1 MGNGFRSL
9 VYYGQGRQ
17 APRSYLESCDA
28 VITTYNVV
36 AFEWKNRKRSG
47 KVPTNSTH
55 DLFSLKW
62 HRLVLDE
69 GESHSF
75 LVCRKAKCVTAHM
88 IRGSAT
94 QNARAVREVDAIHR
108 WCITG
113 TPLQNRV
120 SDISSLLR
128 FLRVYPY
135 DNPKTFEADMI
146 KPWKDEINDKP
157 LYRLRLLMKMI
168 ALHRSK
174 KIISLPPREE
184 IIKEIYFSTN
194 ELKIYKS
201 AMEGTI
207 RLLDQTLS
215 SGPASASTYLNAFQR
230 MNEMRYICN
239 HGTSKSNNNTESVE
253 PELDQDEN
261 STNEHE
267 LDHILDNSDEACL
280 ICGTDISEEQE
291 SSIYASSTVAV
302 QKEQLRLCII
312 CAQKGAMTP
321 TLQLPTPP
329 SSQDDIM
336 QLNDLEKELPSKIKA
351 IVSYIQEIPQGDKWY
366 VVFLNCEDRIHS
378 KIIRL
383 IFIASSSPFG
393 PPHWTLCTKA

>member
-1 MGNGFRSL
+1 MSTKFRSL

-17 APRSYLESCDA
+17 APRSKLESCDA

-36 AFEWKNRKRSG
+36 ASEWKNRKRSG
-47 KVPTNSTH
+47 KVPTH

-69 GESHSF
+69 GESCSF
-75 LVCRKAKCVTAHM
+75 LVCRKAKCFPAHM
-88 IRGSAT
+88 IRGSST

-120 SDISSLLR
+120 SDISSLLQ

-135 DNPKTFEADMI
+135 DNRKTFETDMI
-146 KPWKDEINDKP
+146 KPWKHEINDKP
-157 LYRLRLLMKMI
+157 LHRLRLLMKMI

-174 KIISLPPREE
+174 KIITLPPREE
-184 IIKEIYFSTN
+184 IIKEISFNIN
-194 ELKIYKS
+194 ELDIYEK
-201 AMEGTI
+201 AREGTI

-239 HGTSKSNNNTESVE
+239 HGTNKSNKDTESAE
-253 PELDQDEN
+253 PGQDQDEN
-261 STNEHE
+261 GTNEHE

-291 SSIYASSTVAV
+291 SSNYAGTLVAA
-302 QKEQLRLCII
+302 QKDQLRLCIA
-312 CAQKGAMTP
+312 CAQNGIVTP
-321 TLQLPTPP
+321 APQLPTPP

-336 QLNDLEKELPSKIKA
+336 QLNDSGKELPSKIKA
-351 IVSYIQEIPQGDKWY
+351 IVSYVQKIPLEDKWY
-366 VVFLNCEDRIHS
+366 VVLLNGGDRIQS

-383 IFIASSSPFG
+383 ILIASSSLFG
-393 PPHWTLCTKA
+393 PPHWTLCTKV